1 MRSPWS
7 ILPNRVLWALPQV
20 GLIGPIFHILRMPS
34 HKVFRTSSCLLLPL
48 TVLSSGAASTANCS
62 VSQIL
67 PPQQEGGFVRKAAR
81 GLASSGL
88 GVVRRAPALF
98 RPPFLPGSRPD
109 PARLRSLQPQMFP
122 CLCRAVGEH
131 RFRKQT

>member
-7 ILPNRVLWALPQV
+7 ILPSRAFMGTATSWAYRADFSYFTNAV
-20 GLIGPIFHILRMPS
+20 S
-34 HKVFRTSSCLLLPL
+34 HSFQNILLPL
-48 TVLSSGAASTANCS
+48 TPPVLSSGAATTANCS
-62 VSQIL
+62 ASQIL

-109 PARLRSLQPQMFP
+109 PARLHSLQPQMFP
-122 CLCRAVGEH
+122 CLRRAVGEH